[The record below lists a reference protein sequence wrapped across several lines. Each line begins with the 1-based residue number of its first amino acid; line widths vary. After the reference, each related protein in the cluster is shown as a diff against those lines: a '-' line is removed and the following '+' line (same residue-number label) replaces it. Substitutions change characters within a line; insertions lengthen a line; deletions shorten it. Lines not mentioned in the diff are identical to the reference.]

1 MTATSVTRSAAVQL
15 YKLTRAVV
23 PYLRALN
30 RRTLDVLAA
39 RITFYFSLAH
49 EHAGELPAI
58 RATLLEMHC
67 TAVLN
72 HDDFGQEV
80 LLNLLLRN
88 YLHYSLYDQA
98 EKLRAQAQRPEAAR
112 SNQQY
117 CRYLFYFGRIRAVQ
131 LEYTEAKE
139 CLVQAA
145 RKVLPARCAS

>member
-1 MTATSVTRSAAVQL
+1 LQYNLTLQSHTATLVQL
-15 YKLTRAVV
+15 FKLTAAMV
-23 PYLRALN
+23 PYLRKLN

-39 RITFYFSLAH
+39 RIVFYFALAH
-49 EHAGELPAI
+49 EHAGSLQSI
-58 RATLLEMHC
+58 RPMLLEMHC

-72 HDDFGQEV
+72 HDDFGQET

-88 YLHYSLYDQA
+88 YLHYNLYDQA
-98 EKLRAQAQRPEAAR
+98 EKLRAQTQWPEGAR

-117 CRYLFYFGRIRAVQ
+117 CRYLYYLGRIRAVK

-145 RKVLPARCAS
+145 RKVCAL